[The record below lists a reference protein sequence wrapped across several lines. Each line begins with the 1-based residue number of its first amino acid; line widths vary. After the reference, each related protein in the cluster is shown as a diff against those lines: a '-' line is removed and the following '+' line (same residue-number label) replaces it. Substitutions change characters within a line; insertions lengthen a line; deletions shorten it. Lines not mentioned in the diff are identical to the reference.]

1 MALATATDI
10 PGGTFEEVYS
20 LAVYGDMMGRKC
32 KMPRFLNLTL
42 SRDQLGQWDPQ
53 KT

>member
-10 PGGTFEEVYS
+10 PGGAFEEEYS
-20 LAVYGDMMGRKC
+20 VAIYGDMMGREG

-42 SRDQLGQWDPQ
+42 SRDQLG
-53 KT
+53 